1 MSLNILA
8 DLDSF
13 YQQQPD
19 INESKV
25 LQNDE
30 DWGEF
35 QGSQCLRDE
44 KSLSEAGKPFVNIQ
58 TPRGKPRS
66 TELLFDAADELH
78 RDIST
83 RGVLSEPKKLKF
95 PIMPNKD
102 GSFLSP
108 VTEYERTTN
117 TKEQSNDLSLIEASG
132 SKISEGLANATET
145 NPKHHLK
152 SKAVESPV
160 NEEEWADFT
169 PKPVVRE
176 EFKANELI
184 GTSNTSIQSY
194 SKSREQEVPPT
205 NVPPPALI
213 LTLFLQV
220 ISESKNELQQLTK
233 LCQKQNV
240 QKYSAE
246 EAEFLRAYVEV
257 GRVLA
262 RVIAGRKLRWKR
274 DQILS
279 QGMKI
284 GPASLKRV
292 SGMKLAGIDKTEM
305 GREDKEV
312 LDIVE
317 VWREQLGRL
326 RSIIAAFAR
335 SGFDKIGSIPD
346 IQLNIP
352 VKALKESE
360 GGLSSTQPCALC
372 GLKRNERVH
381 RIDANVHDSFGEWW
395 IESMNMHRTCK
406 YFWQSHKSKLQS
418 N

>member
-25 LQNDE
+25 HQYED

-44 KSLSEAGKPFVNIQ
+44 KSLSEAGKPFFDIH
-58 TPRGKPRS
+58 TPKGEPRG
-66 TELLFDAADELH
+66 TELLIDAADKLH
-78 RDIST
+78 RGIST
-83 RGVLSEPKKLKF
+83 RGILSEPENSKI
-95 PIMPNKD
+95 PIIQNKD
-102 GSFLSP
+102 GSCLSP
-108 VTEYERTTN
+108 VTEDQRTAN
-117 TKEQSNDLSLIEASG
+117 TKEQSNDLSLLEESG
-132 SKISEGLANATET
+132 SRTSQGLANATKT
-145 NPKHHLK
+145 NPKYSLK

-169 PKPVVRE
+169 PTPVVRG
-176 EFKANELI
+176 EFKINQLI
-184 GTSNTSIQSY
+184 GTSSTSIQGH
-194 SKSREQEVPPT
+194 SKLHEQEVPPT

-220 ISESKNELQQLTK
+220 ISESKNELLQLTK
-233 LCQKQNV
+233 LCKEQNV

-246 EAEFLRAYVEV
+246 GAEFLRAYVEV

-274 DQILS
+274 DQLLS

-326 RSIIAAFAR
+326 RNIIAAFAR

-346 IQLNIP
+346 IQFDIP

-381 RIDANVHDSFGEWW
+381 RRDANVHDSFGEWW